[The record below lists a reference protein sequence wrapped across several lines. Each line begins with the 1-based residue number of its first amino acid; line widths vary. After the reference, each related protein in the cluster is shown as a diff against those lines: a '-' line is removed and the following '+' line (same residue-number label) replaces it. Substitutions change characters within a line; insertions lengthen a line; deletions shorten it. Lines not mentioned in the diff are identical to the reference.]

1 MFIGRQQE
9 LRFVENKYKNA
20 EGQLLVV
27 YGRRRVGK
35 TEILRRFCDN
45 KEGIFFTC
53 TEIPYEQLLRSF
65 SQMLLEKNPEAAKYI
80 TSFGTWEQALQS
92 LGDIKTTTKL
102 VIVID
107 EFPYMARG
115 NSAIPSILQKVW
127 DETLKFK
134 NIMLIL
140 CGSAMSFMEKE
151 VLSEKNPL
159 YGRAT
164 GILKIQAMYFF
175 DAAKF
180 FPRYSIDEK
189 IQAYA
194 ILGGIPHYLKQFDSS
209 ISIAENIKNNILTK
223 GSVLYSEV
231 EFLMRQELRET
242 SIYNAIIEAIAL
254 GNTKLNDIY
263 QKTQIDK
270 SKLSVYLKNLLD
282 LGIIAREFSVA
293 TSVKERANNQRGLY
307 KLTDNFFRFWYA
319 FVFPNLS
326 ELEAGYPEGVYN
338 YIVAPD
344 LDQYTS
350 FAYED
355 VCRQYLRMLNHQGKL
370 PFYASSLGR
379 WWDKN
384 TEIDILAMDRTQQ
397 NLLLC
402 ECKYRNSPV
411 DVKDIKH
418 LQAKKPYN
426 ALNIFYYFV
435 SKSGY
440 TQAAKAFAQEQGSV
454 ILNSLEE
461 LKSTAGE

>member
-1 MFIGRQQE
+1 MFIGRKQE
-9 LRFVENKYKNA
+9 LSFLEGQYNHA

-35 TEILRRFCDN
+35 TEILRRFFDD

-53 TEIPYEQLLRSF
+53 TEIPDEQLLRSF
-65 SQMLLEKNPEAAKYI
+65 SQRVLEKNPEAAKYL
-80 TSFGTWEQALQS
+80 TSFHDWEQAFQS
-92 LGDIKTTTKL
+92 LGDINTKAKL
-102 VIVID
+102 VVIID

-115 NSAIPSILQKVW
+115 NAAIPSVLQKVW
-127 DETLKFK
+127 DETLKHK
-134 NIMLIL
+134 NIMLVL

-164 GILKIQAMYFF
+164 GILKIQAMDFF
-175 DAAKF
+175 DAAQF
-180 FPRYSIDEK
+180 FPQYDIDDK
-189 IQAYA
+189 IKAYA
-194 ILGGIPHYLKQFDSS
+194 ILGGIPHYLKQFNSS

-242 SIYNAIIEAIAL
+242 SIYNVIIEAIAL

-270 SKLSVYLKNLLD
+270 NKLSVYLKNLLD
-282 LGIIAREFSVA
+282 LGIVAREFSVA
-293 TSVKERANNQRGLY
+293 TSIKERANSQRGLY
-307 KLTDNFFRFWYA
+307 KLKDNFFRFWYA

-326 ELEAGYPEGVYN
+326 ELESGYRDGVYN
-338 YIVAPD
+338 YIIAPD

-350 FAYED
+350 FTFEEI
-355 VCRQYLRMLNHQGKL
+355 CRQYLRALNHQGKL
-370 PFYASSLGR
+370 PFFASSMGR
-379 WWDKN
+379 WWDKD
-384 TEIDILAMDRTQQ
+384 TEIDVLAMDKKQQ
-397 NLLLC
+397 SLLLC
-402 ECKYRNSPV
+402 ECKYKNAPV

-418 LQAKKPYN
+418 LQAKKPYAVPN
-426 ALNIFYYFV
+426 LFYYFF

-440 TQAAKAFAQEQGSV
+440 TQAAEAFAAEQGVVLLTSMD
-454 ILNSLEE
+454 IATIE
-461 LKSTAGE
+461 K